1 VTHLHIHAR
10 VTNSR
15 GCNEAL
21 TPETQVLAN
30 PVLLM
35 NSTQLDFVKQ
45 PLSSNGEMTV
55 IRLEGRLILETV
67 SRFLPA
73 MRAEDAPALVLDMR
87 DVRFMDS
94 AGVGALVQI
103 FVHRRGQ
110 GQEFLIAG
118 LTQQARAVLEVAG
131 LLKLLPT
138 YESVQAAMDRRVSK
152 EATS

>member
-1 VTHLHIHAR
+1 MFETR
-10 VTNSR
+10 V
-15 GCNEAL
+15 
-21 TPETQVLAN
+21 PVN
-30 PVLLM
+30 PVFPM
-35 NSTQLDFVKQ
+35 NSTQLNLVKQ
-45 PLSSNGEMTV
+45 PLSSNREMTV
-55 IRLEGRLILETV
+55 IRLEGRLILENV
-67 SRFLPA
+67 SCFLPA
-73 MRAEDAPALVLDMR
+73 MRAERASALVLDMS

-138 YESVQAAMDRRVSK
+138 YESVQAAIDRRVSK

>member
-1 VTHLHIHAR
+1 
-10 VTNSR
+10 
-15 GCNEAL
+15 
-21 TPETQVLAN
+21 
-30 PVLLM
+30 M
-35 NSTQLDFVKQ
+35 
-45 PLSSNGEMTV
+45 
-55 IRLEGRLILETV
+55 RLEGRLILETV

-73 MRAEDAPALVLDMR
+73 MRAEHAPALLLDMS

-103 FVHRRGQ
+103 FVQRRGQ

-131 LLKLLPT
+131 LLNLLPT